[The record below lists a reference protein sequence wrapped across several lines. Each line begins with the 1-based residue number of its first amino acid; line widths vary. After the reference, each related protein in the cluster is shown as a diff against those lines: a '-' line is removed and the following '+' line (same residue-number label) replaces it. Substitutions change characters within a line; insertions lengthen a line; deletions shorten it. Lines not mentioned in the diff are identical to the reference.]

1 MLQIQFIHSSSYAH
15 GWELDCMDRQDQNE
29 DFFSDRFMNF
39 MGSDLE
45 LEYFIFRGV
54 EMVCFC

>member
-1 MLQIQFIHSSSYAH
+1 
-15 GWELDCMDRQDQNE
+15 MDRQDQNE